1 MIEGMMTMHV
11 TEAELARDV
20 HAVLAKVR
28 LGVEVII
35 EQDGH
40 PVAVL
45 KPPQTKGRKLSE
57 ISAALEARGAN
68 TVVDEDF
75 ARDVEEGINAHREPW
90 NPPSWD

>member
-1 MIEGMMTMHV
+1 MIEGMMTVYV

-35 EQDGH
+35 EQDSR
-40 PVAVL
+40 PIAVL
-45 KPPQTKGRKLSE
+45 KAPQTKGRKLSE
-57 ISAALEARGAN
+57 VIAALEASGAN
-68 TVVDEDF
+68 AVIDEDF

-90 NPPSWD
+90 NPPSLD